1 MNCMEHL
8 LREELNR
15 DWLTLM
21 LIGAIVVM
29 GVLRYWFPK
38 RMGELLLLPIN
49 DKYFALEGRQKTL
62 LHPFNVSM
70 LLLQLI
76 AFGLLLSGLKS
87 MDNSESLNLQFK
99 EFTGVVFL
107 ISLYLSIRY
116 SLDWCIGFV
125 FNCQKVLATYRYQR
139 LSFHHL
145 ISIAMILLIATL
157 FFTRLPMEIIWGF
170 VSLVLIFTLVAT
182 VIYSVRRNSATI
194 MNNFLYFILYLC
206 ALEIAP
212 YVMLYQAAMT

>member
-8 LREELNR
+8 LRDELNR

-99 EFTGVVFL
+99 EFTGGVFL

-145 ISIAMILLIATL
+145 ISIAMILLMATL

-170 VSLVLIFTLVAT
+170 VSLVFIFTLVAT

>member
-29 GVLRYWFPK
+29 GILRYWFPK

-76 AFGLLLSGLKS
+76 AFGLLISGLKS

-99 EFTGVVFL
+99 EFTGGVFL

-145 ISIAMILLIATL
+145 ISIAMILLMATL

>member
-1 MNCMEHL
+1 MEHL

-29 GVLRYWFPK
+29 GILRYWFPK

-99 EFTGVVFL
+99 EFTGGVFL

-145 ISIAMILLIATL
+145 ISIAMILLMATL

>member
-29 GVLRYWFPK
+29 GILRYWFPK

-76 AFGLLLSGLKS
+76 AFGMLLSGLKS

-99 EFTGVVFL
+99 EFTGGVLL

-125 FNCQKVLATYRYQR
+125 FNCQKVLATFRYQR
-139 LSFHHL
+139 FSFHHL
-145 ISIAMILLIATL
+145 ISIAMGLLMATL

>member
-29 GVLRYWFPK
+29 GILRYWFPK

-99 EFTGVVFL
+99 EFTGGVLL

-145 ISIAMILLIATL
+145 ISIAMILLMATL

>member
-29 GVLRYWFPK
+29 GILRYWFPK

-99 EFTGVVFL
+99 EFTGGVFL

-145 ISIAMILLIATL
+145 ISIAMILLMATL

>member
-1 MNCMEHL
+1 MEHL

-29 GVLRYWFPK
+29 GILRYWFPK

-87 MDNSESLNLQFK
+87 MDNSESLNLQLK
-99 EFTGVVFL
+99 EFTGGVLL

-145 ISIAMILLIATL
+145 ISIAMILLMATL

>member
-29 GVLRYWFPK
+29 GILRYWFPR

-99 EFTGVVFL
+99 EFTGGVLL

-145 ISIAMILLIATL
+145 ISIAMILLMATL

>member
-1 MNCMEHL
+1 MEIKS
-8 LREELNR
+8 
-15 DWLTLM
+15 
-21 LIGAIVVM
+21 LIVFIGICFFLIA
-29 GVLRYWFPK
+29 
-38 RMGELLLLPIN
+38 
-49 DKYFALEGRQKTL
+49 
-62 LHPFNVSM
+62 FNVSM

-76 AFGLLLSGLKS
+76 AFGMLLSGLKS

-99 EFTGVVFL
+99 EFTGGVLL

-145 ISIAMILLIATL
+145 ISIAMILLMATL

>member
-1 MNCMEHL
+1 MEHL

-29 GVLRYWFPK
+29 GILRYWFPK

-99 EFTGVVFL
+99 EFTGGVLL

-145 ISIAMILLIATL
+145 ISIAMILLMATL

>member
-29 GVLRYWFPK
+29 GILRYWFPK

-99 EFTGVVFL
+99 EFTGGVFL

-145 ISIAMILLIATL
+145 ISIAMILLMATL

-212 YVMLYQAAMT
+212 YVLLYQAAMT